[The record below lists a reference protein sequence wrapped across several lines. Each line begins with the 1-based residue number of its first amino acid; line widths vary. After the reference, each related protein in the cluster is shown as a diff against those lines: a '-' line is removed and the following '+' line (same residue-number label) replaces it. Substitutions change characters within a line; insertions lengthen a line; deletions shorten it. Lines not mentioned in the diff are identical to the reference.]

1 MALYQID
8 NIPSPIDLQEKD
20 LVQRTL
26 QNAKNLLMCK
36 KGEVPYDRSRG
47 FNPALYDLPI
57 QDLRRELMP
66 ELDRIMIWE
75 PDVSVVSAE
84 ATLLKDGSVYIKA
97 IVNVKFEE

>member
-75 PDVSVVSAE
+75 PDISVVSAE

>member
-8 NIPSPIDLQEKD
+8 NIPSPIDMQEKD
-20 LVQRTL
+20 LVKRTL

-47 FNPALYDLPI
+47 FNPSLYDLPI

-75 PDVSVVSAE
+75 PDISVVSAE

>member
-8 NIPSPIDLQEKD
+8 NIPSPIDMQEKD
-20 LVQRTL
+20 LVKRTL

-75 PDVSVVSAE
+75 PDISVVSAE